1 MLSAVI
7 VLEVFKE
14 LRLIINLSSE
24 NGIRLPIH
32 YNSIIQAAIY
42 NSITP
47 ELAEFLHDQGFKYEK
62 RSFKMFSF
70 SRIMGQYDFNNKNKE
85 LLFQDKFSLH
95 ITSPINVF
103 CEELAN
109 IMLLSGNVKLGSNI
123 VNVDKV
129 EVVNSQVSS
138 ETAYFRTLSPIVVY
152 STVFKPNG
160 EKYTCYYQPG
170 DKEFKKQI
178 GGNLQKKFI
187 SLFRKKP
194 PLKEI
199 GIEKKGSIKQ
209 NILIYKGFVIKG
221 YSCTLKVQAPREIL
235 QLGLD
240 AGLGAKNSQG
250 FGCVDIL
257 D

>member
-1 MLSAVI
+1 ML
-7 VLEVFKE
+7 LNK
-14 LRLIINLSSE
+14 LRLIIHFSSE

-47 ELAEFLHDQGFKYEK
+47 ELAGFLHDQGFKYEK

-70 SRIMGQYDFNNKNKE
+70 SRIMGHYVFNNKNKE
-85 LLFQDKFSLH
+85 LLFQDNFSLY

-109 IMLLSGNVKLGSNI
+109 IMLFSGNVRLGSNI
-123 VNVDKV
+123 ANVDKI
-129 EVVNSQVSS
+129 EVVNPQISS

-152 STVFKPNG
+152 STVLKPNG
-160 EKYTCYYQPG
+160 KKYTCYYQPG
-170 DKEFKKQI
+170 DKEFEKQI
-178 GGNLQKKFI
+178 GDNLHKKYF

-194 PLKEI
+194 PLNVVK
-199 GIEKKGSIKQ
+199 IEKKGSVRQ
-209 NILIYKGFVIKG
+209 NILIYKGFIIKG

-250 FGCVDIL
+250 LGCVDIL